1 MNPLEADPLLCP
13 PFAYGYSLSGKTWCK
28 FFLDN
33 LELVKW
39 KTNAMEELILPADP
53 KRIIQ
58 ALVNS
63 HQFPDRARDEST
75 LKGNGLTILLHGP
88 PGSGKTMTAGI
99 LRSSSWRKNSLI
111 TLRTES
117 VAENTKRP
125 LMVIST
131 GELGSWE
138 RGMSYMLKKLLAYA
152 STWKAI
158 VLIDEAVCEFPS
170 ISYPILTL
178 SRSLK
183 HVSVV
188 SAPKACIFAHCID

>member
-1 MNPLEADPLLCP
+1 MD
-13 PFAYGYSLSGKTWCK
+13 
-28 FFLDN
+28 
-33 LELVKW
+33 
-39 KTNAMEELILPADP
+39 ELILPANP
-53 KRIIQ
+53 KRIVQ

-88 PGSGKTMTAGI
+88 PGSGKTMTAGMSNSSSCQ
-99 LRSSSWRKNSLI
+99 RSSMF
-111 TLRTES
+111 TLCVES

-138 RGMSYMLKKLLAYA
+138 LGMSFMLKKLLAYA
-152 STWKAI
+152 STWNAI
-158 VLIDEAVCEFPS
+158 VLIDEAVCDSLS
-170 ISYPILTL
+170 ISYPLLRL

-183 HVSVV
+183 YVSRV
-188 SAPKACIFAHCID
+188 SAPKACILAVCIDPKEEC